1 MVEPTH
7 QDRCTGKGFKPPKG
21 AVFKRYGTER
31 LGNGSPRGCQVWIME
46 MIRQLAETAEEV
58 SRSGHIQSKAT
69 EYVTE

>member
-21 AVFKRYGTER
+21 AVFKRHGIER
-31 LGNGSPRGCQVWIME
+31 LGKGMPTRLSGMDKGDELTV
-46 MIRQLAETAEEV
+46 TAEEV

-69 EYVTE
+69 KYVTE